1 MRVPRY
7 FLPPTEYEYRTIGHQ
22 ASSSSPL
29 RFFLIVTETSK
40 PRATGQE
47 GERSPATSEL
57 MACHPSQV
65 ATSTDAIPM
74 LFSIWAESIYK

>member
-1 MRVPRY
+1 
-7 FLPPTEYEYRTIGHQ
+7 
-22 ASSSSPL
+22 
-29 RFFLIVTETSK
+29 
-40 PRATGQE
+40 
-47 GERSPATSEL
+47 